1 MALSQE
7 MRNTLLGVFEEEDEN
22 KGFLATVGAAGKR
35 TGSKILDVLMNL
47 DRPRRA
53 VWLGIEAATEGED
66 ILEAAG
72 KGWRLEEDLRT
83 QDFFDPKWRKEHPV
97 LAGIAGFTGDVLGD
111 PLTYFGAGAARAVGK
126 GIAAATPN
134 VVRQLG
140 AQLGESNL
148 ANALG
153 IYGGRSKIAKELAD
167 KTRGKVTGAKF
178 GIQDEVLNIRA
189 EIQKIADDVGTNYTT
204 VARALNESLESSLL
218 KPPVKPTG
226 VGESFP
232 IFPPEATPGLTSRE
246 VLEKMGVKSDDAVA
260 LSDRLRLDYRK
271 MLDAEDAA
279 GIPISD
285 LLERSEAIGVGGY
298 LTHILTRQARKR
310 NDSKSFKE
318 YWRKTSD
325 VGDPSRHPSMIARE
339 MEPKGTIREINDK
352 ILAEMTERGYK
363 NPYSYF
369 YEDPALIWGIRSG
382 RSTQALAG
390 VNYLD
395 EIGDVFGVAASKESA
410 HVQGLVQIPGITGK
424 FFDPTVA
431 KLVTRQ
437 HRTLMDKGTNS
448 QFLRHFDTVQGL
460 WKMWS
465 LGVRP
470 AYHTRNFVGNVW
482 NAYSIAGVKN
492 PKVYREA
499 AEIQNKAWRGTL
511 SADDDLIKVKIDGET
526 RMLSSQEI
534 YDTAIERGVLGKGQ
548 YGADIVK
555 TLERD
560 LEFVGAGPIQR
571 FIPELKERYK
581 LLRDARKG
589 TREMGATPSWYNKW
603 GGSETAPLR
612 WGFQFGNMV
621 EGNARMAVYIN
632 SLKKGQS
639 FDKAAWTVKKTLFDY
654 SDLSHFERNVL
665 KRIIPFYT
673 WTRKNIPVQIEAM
686 LKHPERYQKITTARE
701 NIEFGHG
708 RPDPELT
715 EWWGKRVPIYIGK
728 NEESDIWK
736 LVSLLNYAPVA
747 DLERLGRPADLI
759 SEMITPFLKE
769 PIEQLSNYSF
779 YRKKDIVKYK
789 GQTQDFLGVR
799 MPKRIVKLAENLVPI
814 AEFNRLNPFG
824 VFGEALLKDTG
835 EIERT
840 PSVFG
845 AAREGSGGYDLE
857 RGSRL
862 LRYIT
867 GLRAYPVDP
876 SKGQYWKFR
885 NQREDFQTLRRYLI
899 QAQRAGR
906 TAEANEL
913 IRLIDDFMR
922 GAERRPIPRA
932 A

>member
-1 MALSQE
+1 MAISASQRWATMGLE
-7 MRNTLLGVFEEEDEN
+7 EEEDRSILESI
-22 KGFLATVGAAGKR
+22 GVAGAR

-97 LAGIAGFTGDVLGD
+97 LSGVAGFAGDVLGD
-111 PLTYFGAGAARAVGK
+111 PLTWFGAGAARAVGK
-126 GIAAATPN
+126 GIAAATPDA
-134 VVRQLG
+134 VRHLG
-140 AQLGESNL
+140 AQFGETGL

-153 IYGGRSKIAKELAD
+153 IYGGRSKIAKEMAD
-167 KTRGKVTGAKF
+167 QTRGRVVGSK
-178 GIQDEVLNIRA
+178 INIEEEVKNLRA
-189 EIQKIADDVGTNYTT
+189 EIQKISDDTGASYTT
-204 VARALNESLESSLL
+204 VARALNESLESPLL
-218 KPPVKPTG
+218 KPRATPTG
-226 VGESFP
+226 VGDSYPMFP
-232 IFPPEATPGLTSRE
+232 DEALPGLTSRE
-246 VLEKMGVKSDDAVA
+246 VLENMGIRSDDAVA
-260 LSDRLRLDYRK
+260 LSDRLRADYRK
-271 MLDAEDAA
+271 MLDAEGAA
-279 GIPISD
+279 GVLTTD
-285 LLERSEAIGVGGY
+285 LLERGEAMGVGGY

-310 NDSKSFKE
+310 NDSKSFKD
-318 YWRKTSD
+318 YWRKTSE
-325 VGDPSRHPSMIARE
+325 VGDPSRHPSVIARE
-339 MEPKGTIREINDK
+339 MHEGTIREINDK
-352 ILAEMTERGYK
+352 ILAEMSERGVK
-363 NPYSYF
+363 NPYPYF

-382 RSTQALAG
+382 RSSQALAG
-390 VNYLD
+390 ARYLD
-395 EIGDVFGVAASKESA
+395 DLGETFGVAASKESA
-410 HVQGLVQIPGITGK
+410 KVQGLVQIPGIKGK
-424 FFDPTVA
+424 FFDPEVA
-431 KLVTRQ
+431 KLITRQ
-437 HRTLMDKGTNS
+437 HKTLMDKGTSS

-470 AYHTRNFVGNVW
+470 AYHTRNLVGNVW

-492 PKVYREA
+492 PQVYREA

-511 SADDDLIKVKIDGET
+511 SADDNMIKVTIDGRT
-526 RMLSSQEI
+526 RMMSSQEV
-534 YDTAIERGVLGKGQ
+534 YDTALERGVLGKGQ
-548 YGADIVK
+548 YGADIVR

-560 LEFVGAGPIQR
+560 LEFSGVGPIQR
-571 FIPELKERYK
+571 FIPELKERYG
-581 LLRDARKG
+581 LLRKAQQG
-589 TREMGATPSWYNKW
+589 TREMGAAPQWYNKW

-673 WTRKNIPVQIEAM
+673 WTRKNIPAQIESM

-728 NEESDIWK
+728 SEENDIWN

-759 SEMITPFLKE
+759 SEMVTPFLKE
-769 PIEQLSNYSF
+769 PIEQLTNYSL
-779 YRKKDIVKYK
+779 YRKQDIVKYK

-799 MPKRIVKLAENLVPI
+799 MPKRLVKLAENLVPI
-814 AEFNRLNPFG
+814 AELNRLNPYG
-824 VFGEALLKDTG
+824 IFGESLLKDTG

-845 AAREGSGGYDLE
+845 ATREGSGGYDLE

-867 GLRAYPVDP
+867 GLRTYPVDP
-876 SKGQYWKFR
+876 SKGQYWQVR
-885 NQREDFQTLRRYLI
+885 NQKEDFQTLRRYLI